1 MSMSRLTWVLL
12 CLATHKIWDIIT
24 HTKIDYLSFLLD
36 AHRYSA
42 LAYSVLESEGDASE
56 LTGVTGAKPGAK
68 VKKVCTRESF
78 YLCGD

>member
-1 MSMSRLTWVLL
+1 MGLVMSCYPQNLGYNN
-12 CLATHKIWDIIT
+12 
-24 HTKIDYLSFLLD
+24 TKIDYLSFLLD

-68 VKKVCTRESF
+68 VKKVCVQEKVFTSVATKSSV
-78 YLCGD
+78 